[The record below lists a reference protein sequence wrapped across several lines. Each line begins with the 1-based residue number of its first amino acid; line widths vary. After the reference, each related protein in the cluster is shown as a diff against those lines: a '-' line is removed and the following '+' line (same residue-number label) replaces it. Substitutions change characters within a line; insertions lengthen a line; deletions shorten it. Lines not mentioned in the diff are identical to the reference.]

1 MKRGL
6 FLVTFVLL
14 AIAISCTEEHAS
26 VSSFNEYVAKKPAP
40 ITFQVYQGDA
50 VTTRA
55 GHPGAINDIT
65 DLKNKS
71 FGVFAYY
78 TEAITY
84 DNVPV
89 ATRSLIPD
97 FMYNEHII
105 WKAASSEWS
114 YNSPEDTKYWPNDF
128 SQGDV
133 DSRSSEAAQGS
144 KVSYIS
150 FFAYAPY
157 AGELTQN
164 NATLKTGATSMS
176 DDGTVSGIIAVS
188 GNEFNGDPFL
198 TYRLSNTAN
207 KTVDLL
213 WGTAGGT
220 ANGSSVTGQSQPGG
234 AVTRTVDNGHV
245 SAVTA
250 VDSTNIDM
258 TKQASDG
265 KIMFNFKHALAK
277 AGGSSSE
284 GGAGLTVDL
293 IIDDEAGF
301 THVKQET
308 TKVTIKSILVTHNDA
323 TTGGLLTN
331 PIPST
336 GTFNLA
342 TGIWTLTAANATDP
356 TTYVTINR
364 LIDQTGSQGD
374 QLSAAIREPVAF
386 SKWSDLEG
394 IAGVEESPA
403 KNVYVAESAPLLF
416 LPGSKPSLKF
426 TIEYVVRTKDT
437 KLAKGYTEVWQRI
450 TKTVTFT
457 TAVQLNKQY
466 NIAMHIGLTSVKF
479 NASVS
484 AWDNGGST
492 PVDVPINVI

>member
-6 FLVTFVLL
+6 YLVTFVLL
-14 AIAISCTEEHAS
+14 AIAVSCTEEHAS
-26 VSSFNEYVAKKPAP
+26 VSSYNEYVAKKPTP

-55 GHPGAINDIT
+55 GQPGAITTDT
-65 DLKNKS
+65 DLQGKG
-71 FGVFAYY
+71 FGVFAYH
-78 TEAITY
+78 TETTTY
-84 DNVPV
+84 GNVPV

-97 FMYNEHII
+97 FMYNEHIV
-105 WKAASSEWS
+105 WKAASSQWT
-114 YNSPEDTKYWPNDF
+114 YNTPEDTKYWPNDF
-128 SQGDV
+128 SQGAV
-133 DSRSSEAAQGS
+133 DSRATEAAQGS
-144 KVSYIS
+144 KVNYIS

-164 NATLKTGATSMS
+164 NATSKTGATSSS
-176 DDGTVSGIIAVS
+176 DDGTTSGIIAVS

-198 TYRLSNTAN
+198 TYRLANIAN

-220 ANGSSVTGQSQPGG
+220 ANGSSATGQAQPGG
-234 AVTRTVDNGHV
+234 AVTRTVDNGQV

-265 KIMFNFKHALAK
+265 KILFNFKHALAK

-293 IIDDEAGF
+293 IIDDVAGR
-301 THVKQET
+301 THVKQES

-323 TTGGLLTN
+323 KTGGVLTN

-342 TGIWTLTAANATDP
+342 TGIWTLTAANAADP
-356 TTYVTINR
+356 TTFVTINR

-374 QLSAAIREPVAF
+374 QLAADVREPAAF
-386 SKWSDLEG
+386 SKWSDLDG
-394 IAGVEESPA
+394 IAGVEESPV
-403 KNVYVAESAPLLF
+403 KNVYATESAPLLF

-457 TAVQLNKQY
+457 SAVQLNKQY
-466 NIAMHIGLTSVKF
+466 NIAMHLGLTSVKF

-484 AWDNGGST
+484 AWNNGGST
-492 PVDVPINVI
+492 SVDVPINVI